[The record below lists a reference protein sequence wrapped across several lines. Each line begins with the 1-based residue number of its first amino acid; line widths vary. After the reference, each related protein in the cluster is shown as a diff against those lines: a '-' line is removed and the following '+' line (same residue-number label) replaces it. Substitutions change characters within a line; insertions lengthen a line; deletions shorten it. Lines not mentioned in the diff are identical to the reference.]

1 LSKGTN
7 DKEETIMKYT
17 MEHVQN
23 VFGSFW
29 VIYEEDDSFEKEVFF
44 SHDIAKTLKVLKE
57 LRGE

>member
-1 LSKGTN
+1 
-7 DKEETIMKYT
+7 MKYT

>member
-1 LSKGTN
+1 
-7 DKEETIMKYT
+7 MKYT

-44 SHDIAKTLKVLKE
+44 SHDIEKTLKVLKE